1 MRQNILRRLFIA
13 LLVLGIFSW
22 GESFLFVSETDFSFI
37 STVSAQNPGD
47 EAVDDAA
54 ADAGADDE
62 EADDEE
68 GDDEEGD
75 EEGDEEAGAEEGAEG
90 EAGENPDAM
99 NPDPAIMPMMNP
111 TPSGPVA
118 PTDAEMKAAIEKLD
132 HYGGYASFWKILAAI
147 VVYLIWVRALDWI
160 STDCIYYGFEIK
172 KWVPIT
178 YGAFWAGMI
187 LFWLIPFFWVS
198 YLFLVAGC
206 VVPLVLYV
214 KMHNQDL
221 SSGEQVFTPE
231 HIRFVAAHWLA
242 RVGIKIA
249 AKAKDRHEIGFPAVL
264 TTHGKDKEKTEPW
277 RIQARAHD
285 GFPNARE
292 ILSKLML
299 FQPEGLMLDF
309 QANGVVARYMLDGVW
324 NGTDGFTREL
334 ADPALQALKILCGM
348 KPEDRRS
355 KQEGAFEVDFEYDY
369 TYPED
374 RLAVKQAEDKLKE
387 IRETENKAQ
396 IRECERALER
406 AKEAVR
412 PAEKRHRKTVAH
424 LTTQGTPNG
433 ERAVIMFEQG
443 KTTYKSMEDLGMST
457 EMAAELKKQL
467 GLPRGFILF
476 AAPPAGGLRTTVKM
490 AISKTDRYVRE
501 FYEIDDGI
509 HEYEEIENLT
519 KCPIHTKDM
528 TEWRSELRSIFL
540 KDPNVVVCRDIPSP
554 EVMDDMLEE
563 IDREDRLLVTTVR
576 AKDAAEALLRI
587 QATKCNAEKW
597 AKQVK
602 AVLCQRL
609 IRKLCKHCKESYA
622 PPIETLKAVGA
633 TEKIRLFRQP
643 TPVQPKPGEE
653 PPQPCPE
660 CHGLGYRGRTAIYE
674 LVIIGDET
682 RKALLQTPK
691 LELVRAAL
699 KKDGNQF
706 MMKEGLKLVREGET
720 SLQELKRALS

>member
-1 MRQNILRRLFIA
+1 MRQNFLMRLFIA

-22 GESFLFVSETDFSFI
+22 GESFLFVSGTDFSFI
-37 STVSAQNPGD
+37 SAASAQ
-47 EAVDDAA
+47 DA
-54 ADAGADDE
+54 E
-62 EADDEE
+62 M
-68 GDDEEGD
+68 
-75 EEGDEEAGAEEGAEG
+75 AEG
-90 EAGENPDAM
+90 EASSDDEEYEIVEVEEGEEGEEDGEVVEEGEAEGEEGEENPDAVDSAPM
-99 NPDPAIMPMMNP
+99 PVVVTPA
-111 TPSGPVA
+111 PSGPIA
-118 PTDAEMKAAIEKLD
+118 PTEAEMKAAIERLD
-132 HYGGYASFWKILAAI
+132 HFGGYAALWKILAAI
-147 VVYLIWVRALDWI
+147 AVYLIWVRALDWI

-172 KWVPIT
+172 KWVPIA
-178 YGAFWAGMI
+178 YGAFLGGMI

-198 YLFLVAGC
+198 YLFLLAGC
-206 VVPLVLYV
+206 IVPLTLFVR
-214 KMHNQDL
+214 MHNQDL

-249 AKAKDRHEIGFPAVL
+249 AKAKDRHEIGFPAIL
-264 TTHGKDKEKTEPW
+264 NTHGKDKEKTEPW

-374 RLAVKQAEDKLKE
+374 RLVVKQAEDKLKE
-387 IRETENKAQ
+387 IRATENKAQ

-412 PAEKRHRKTVAH
+412 PAEKRHRKSVVH
-424 LTTQGTPNG
+424 FTTQGTQNG
-433 ERAVIMFEQG
+433 ERAILMFEQG
-443 KTTYKSMEDLGMST
+443 KTTFKSMEDLGMST
-457 EMAAELKKQL
+457 EMATDLKKQL
-467 GLPRGFILF
+467 ALPRGFILF

-528 TEWRSELRSIFL
+528 AEWRSELRSIFL

-554 EVMDDMLEE
+554 EVMDDILDEL
-563 IDREDRLLVTTVR
+563 DREDRLIITTAR

-609 IRKLCKHCKESYA
+609 VRKLCKHCKESYA

-633 TEKIRLFRQP
+633 TEKILLYRQP
-643 TPVQPKPGEE
+643 TPVQPQPGEK
-653 PPQPCPE
+653 PPEPCPE

-682 RKALLQTPK
+682 RKVLLQTPK

-706 MMKEGLKLVREGET
+706 MMKEGLRLVREGET
-720 SLQELKRALS
+720 SIQELKRALS

>member
-1 MRQNILRRLFIA
+1 MRQNFLMRLFTA
-13 LLVLGIFSW
+13 LLVLGLLSW
-22 GESFLFVSETDFSFI
+22 GESFLFVSGTDFSFI
-37 STVSAQNPGD
+37 SSVSAQ
-47 EAVDDAA
+47 DANQDGA
-54 ADAGADDE
+54 A
-62 EADDEE
+62 DEE
-68 GDDEEGD
+68 GMAGD
-75 EEGDEEAGAEEGAEG
+75 EEEYEVVEVEEEGEGEDGAVVEGEENAEG
-90 EAGENPDAM
+90 EAEPLPEQAAVVV
-99 NPDPAIMPMMNP
+99 PPAPQ
-111 TPSGPVA
+111 GPIA
-118 PTDAEMKAAIEKLD
+118 PTEAENKAAIEKLD
-132 HYGGYASFWKILAAI
+132 HFGSYAALWKIIAAI
-147 VVYLIWVRALDWI
+147 VVYLIWVRSLDWI

-172 KWVPIT
+172 KWVPIS
-178 YGAFWAGMI
+178 YGAFWGGM
-187 LFWLIPFFWVS
+187 LVFWLIPFFWVS
-198 YLFLVAGC
+198 YLFLLAGC
-206 VVPLVLYV
+206 IVPLVLYV
-214 KMHNQDL
+214 RMHNQDL

-231 HIRFVAAHWLA
+231 HLRFVAAQWLGK
-242 RVGIKIA
+242 VGIKIS

-309 QANGVVARYMLDGVW
+309 QANGVAARYMLDGVW

-348 KPEDRRS
+348 KPEDRRN
-355 KQEGAFEVDFEYDY
+355 KQEGSFEVDFEYDY

-374 RLAVKQAEDKLKE
+374 RLAVKQAEEKLKE
-387 IRETENKAQ
+387 TQATENKAK

-412 PAEKRHRKTVAH
+412 PAEKRHRKSVVH
-424 LTTQGTPNG
+424 LTTQGTQNG
-433 ERAVIMFEQG
+433 ERALFMFEQG
-443 KTTYKSMEDLGMST
+443 KTTFKSLEDLGMST
-457 EMAAELKKQL
+457 EMAAELKKQM
-467 GLPRGFILF
+467 GTPRGFLLF

-528 TEWRSELRSIFL
+528 NEWRGELRNILL
-540 KDPNVVVCRDIPSP
+540 KDPNVVVCRDIPSA

-563 IDREDRLLVTTVR
+563 LDTEDRLFITTVR

-587 QATKCNAEKW
+587 QAMKCDTQKW
-597 AKQVK
+597 ANQIK

-609 IRKLCKHCKESYA
+609 IRKLCNHCKESYM

-643 TPVQPKPGEE
+643 TPVQPQPGEE

-660 CHGLGYRGRTAIYE
+660 CHGLGYRGRTAIFE
-674 LVIIGDET
+674 LVIVGNET
-682 RKALLQTPK
+682 RKVLLQTPK